1 MHSFTRVLLFAPLLI
16 AVFVLP
22 VRADTLYSYTGDRF
36 NFVQGSVY
44 SPGDEITGSF
54 VLSDSYL
61 SAFAPG
67 AGIHSIS
74 SFVTRY
80 SFTDGHQT
88 LTQLNSTALFEVGFA
103 FDGTPV
109 VPTDGGSANAEWD
122 VVIQQSSTESISTGD
137 ITGDYVT
144 SALMGDSYAQ
154 IASYSVSRYPGGP
167 GTWTIQRVPEPST
180 LLLLGVGI
188 ACIAAFGLFRRQSP
202 TGSQP
207 GS

>member
-1 MHSFTRVLLFAPLLI
+1 MHRFTRVLLFAPLLI

-22 VRADTLYSYTGDRF
+22 VRADTLYTYTGDRF
-36 NFVQGSVY
+36 NFVQGGLY

-67 AGIHSIS
+67 AGLHSIS
-74 SFVTRY
+74 AFVTRY

-88 LTQLNSTALFEVGFA
+88 LTQLNSTALFEVGFG

-109 VPTDGGSANAEWD
+109 VPTDGGSANADWD
-122 VVIQQSSTESISTGD
+122 VVIQQSSTDFISTGD

-154 IASYSVSRYPGGP
+154 IASYSASRYPGGP
-167 GTWTIQRVPEPST
+167 GTWTIQRVPEPGS

-202 TGSQP
+202 TGS
-207 GS
+207 